1 MLQSKISFNQ
11 SNVSLEIIGLP
22 DPSNNNNNDQI
33 SIISQWKLMIID
45 KPLIEG
51 NVEHLRSIMNAFYKY
66 SNFLINNELSI
77 YESKLIDIKAVDI
90 LTHDILLKSSK
101 PDVKPLNIKIGNAVL
116 SDIINCFDQ
125 FNNSNKVR
133 DLNLNN
139 TTIIPKEGYLNLIK
153 KDQIINAFIP
163 PLVSVFSL
171 ILVSSTFAIF
181 YNFVQEKEN
190 KSLDNSKI
198 KSDSIKSINTLV

>member
-1 MLQSKISFNQ
+1 MLQKKISFNQ
-11 SNVSLEIIGLP
+11 STVSLEVIGLP
-22 DPSNNNNNDQI
+22 DPSNNDIEDQI

-51 NVEHLRSIMNAFYKY
+51 NVEHLRSVMHAFYQY
-66 SNFLINNELSI
+66 SNFIINNELSI
-77 YESKLIDIKAVDI
+77 YESKLIDIKAESI

-101 PDVKPLNIKIGNAVL
+101 PNVKPLNIKIGNAVL

-139 TTIIPKEGYLNLIK
+139 TTIVLKEGYLNFIK
-153 KDQIINAFIP
+153 KD
-163 PLVSVFSL
+163 
-171 ILVSSTFAIF
+171 
-181 YNFVQEKEN
+181 
-190 KSLDNSKI
+190 KI
-198 KSDSIKSINTLV
+198 